1 MIKSKTEEL
10 EVFLAVIDC
19 GGFSAAASQL
29 EMQVAKVSRLVANL
43 EKTMGCSLLH
53 RTTRRVEPTHEGLMF
68 AQSVRAGLMLI
79 QDAQERLSSQQ
90 SSPTGRLRIDAASSV
105 MTHQIVPLIKPFQAA
120 FPGIEVE
127 LATSESIIDLLEKRT
142 DVAIRVGT
150 LKDSN
155 LHARVLGQSPLKLV
169 ASPNYITQY
178 GEPEDIETLLS
189 HQLIGFSGQPHLNKW
204 PLFGEVLEPTFSTLA
219 TSGEIIR
226 QLCLADMGITL
237 LSQFTVGKDIA
248 EGRLVS
254 LCEGQITSPHPRES
268 VQAVYYQNSAPSP
281 RITAFLDFIQSRLSL

>member
-19 GGFSAAASQL
+19 GGFSAAANQL

-43 EKTMGCSLLH
+43 EKTMGCSLFH

-79 QDAQERLSSQQ
+79 KDAQEKLIVQKSA
-90 SSPTGRLRIDAASSV
+90 PTGRLRVDASTTV
-105 MTHQIVPLIKPFQAA
+105 MQHQIVPLVKAFQAA
-120 FPGIEVE
+120 YPGIELE
-127 LATSESIIDLLEKRT
+127 LATNESIIDLLEKRT

-155 LHARVLGQSPLKLV
+155 LHARVLGRSPLRLV
-169 ASPNYITQY
+169 ASAEYIEQY
-178 GEPEDIETLLS
+178 GAPHDIQSLLS
-189 HQLIGFSGQPHLNKW
+189 HKLIGFSGQPHLNRW
-204 PLFGEVLEPTFSTLA
+204 PLFGEKLEPSFSNLA

-226 QLCLADMGITL
+226 HLCLGGVGITL
-237 LSQFTVGKDIA
+237 LSQFTVGNDIA

-254 LCEGQITSPHPRES
+254 LCEGAIATPHPREL

-281 RITAFLDFIQSRLSL
+281 RITAFLDFIQSRLTL